1 MTYLYNFPRPA
12 VTVDAVV
19 VCTEKNSIL
28 LIKRKNDPFKGKWAL
43 PGGFVDEDEIPEK
56 AVQRELKEE
65 TNLEL
70 KPLSMIEV
78 FGEKGRDP
86 RGWTISI
93 AYYFECTKELM
104 SMAKSGSDSAET
116 EWFPTSELPE
126 LAFDHEKIIAKA
138 LDGKDRSKKTQ

>member
-1 MTYLYNFPRPA
+1 MTYSYNFPRPA

-28 LIKRKNDPFKGKWAL
+28 LIKRKNHPFKGKWAL

-70 KPLSMIEV
+70 KPLSMIGV

-86 RGWTISI
+86 RGWTISV
-93 AYYFECTKELM
+93 AYYFECIEGLM

-126 LAFDHEKIIAKA
+126 LAFDHKKIIAKA